1 MFTAKN
7 FNIKKLEGISEKN
20 VEEHLKL
27 YAGYVKHANL
37 CLSKVAELNPSTGS
51 GQETAY
57 EFGEINR
64 RFGFEYNGMRN
75 HETYFALL
83 EKDAT
88 AVNESSDLYQA
99 ITMRWGSYESW
110 LTEFKAIA
118 MTRGV
123 GWAILYYDYE
133 NKILMNTWVDEQHIG
148 QLQNCKLIVALDM
161 WEHAYVYDYATSEKA
176 KYIEAFFANIDWSV
190 AEGSFV
196 G

>member
-7 FNIKKLEGISEKN
+7 FNIKKLDGISEKN
-20 VEEHLKL
+20 IEEHLKL

-37 CLSKVAELNPSTGS
+37 CLSRVAELKDEPDN
-51 GQETAY
+51 AY
-57 EFGEINR
+57 AMGEINR

-83 EKDAT
+83 ERDAKP
-88 AVNESSDLYQA
+88 VNEASDLYQA
-99 ITMRWGSYESW
+99 ITMRWGSYDAW
-110 LTEFKAIA
+110 FAEFKAIA
-118 MTRGV
+118 MTRGI

-133 NKILMNTWVDEQHIG
+133 NKILMNAWVDEQHIG

-190 AEGSFV
+190 AEGNFTD
-196 G
+196 

>member
-7 FNIKKLEGISEKN
+7 FNIKELSGISAKN
-20 VEEHLKL
+20 IEEHLKL

-37 CLSKVAELNPSTGS
+37 CLSKVAELKDEPDNVY
-51 GQETAY
+51 AM
-57 EFGEINR
+57 GEINR

-83 EKDAT
+83 EKDVT
-88 AVNESSDLYQA
+88 PINESSDLYQA
-99 ITMRWGSYESW
+99 ITMRWGSYDNW
-110 LTEFKAIA
+110 LAEFKAIA
-118 MTRGV
+118 MTRGI

-133 NKILMNTWVDEQHIG
+133 NKILMNAWVDEQHIG

-176 KYIEAFFANIDWSV
+176 KYVEAFFANIDWSV
-190 AEGSFV
+190 AEGNFL

>member
-7 FNIKKLEGISEKN
+7 FNIKELAGISAKN
-20 VEEHLKL
+20 IEEHLKL

-37 CLSKVAELNPSTGS
+37 CLSKVAELKDEPDNIYAT
-51 GQETAY
+51 
-57 EFGEINR
+57 GEINR

-88 AVNESSDLYQA
+88 PINETSGLYQA
-99 ITMRWGSYESW
+99 ITMRWGSYDAW
-110 LTEFKAIA
+110 LAEFKAITL
-118 MTRGV
+118 TRGI

-133 NKILMNTWVDEQHIG
+133 NKILMNAWVDEQHIG

-176 KYIEAFFANIDWSV
+176 KYIEAFFANLDWSV
-190 AEGSFV
+190 AESNFLG
-196 G
+196 

>member
-7 FNIKKLEGISEKN
+7 FNIKKLNGISEKN
-20 VEEHLKL
+20 IEEHLKL

-37 CLSKVAELNPSTGS
+37 CLSKVAELKDEPGN
-51 GQETAY
+51 AY
-57 EFGEINR
+57 AMGEINR

-83 EKDAT
+83 ERDAKPI
-88 AVNESSDLYQA
+88 NESGDLYQA
-99 ITMRWGSYESW
+99 ITMRWGSYDSW

-118 MTRGV
+118 MTRGI

-133 NKILMNTWVDEQHIG
+133 NKILMNAWVDEQHIG

-176 KYIEAFFANIDWSV
+176 KYIEEFFANIDWSV
-190 AEGSFV
+190 AEGNFL

>member
-7 FNIKKLEGISEKN
+7 FNIKELPGISAKN
-20 VEEHLKL
+20 IEEHMKL

-37 CLSKVAELNPSTGS
+37 CLAKVAELKDEPDNIYTM
-51 GQETAY
+51 
-57 EFGEINR
+57 GEINR

-88 AVNESSDLYQA
+88 PINENSDLYQA
-99 ITMRWGSYESW
+99 ITMRWGSYDAW
-110 LTEFKAIA
+110 LAEFKAIA
-118 MTRGV
+118 MTRGI

-133 NKILMNTWVDEQHIG
+133 NKILMNAWVDEQHIG

-176 KYIEAFFANIDWSV
+176 KYIEAFFANLDWSV
-190 AEGSFV
+190 AESNFLG
-196 G
+196 

>member
-7 FNIKKLEGISEKN
+7 FNIKKLDGISEKN
-20 VEEHLKL
+20 IEEHLKL
-27 YAGYVKHANL
+27 YAGYVKHTNL
-37 CLSKVAELNPSTGS
+37 CLSKVAELKDEPDNVY
-51 GQETAY
+51 AM
-57 EFGEINR
+57 GEVNR

-83 EKDAT
+83 EKAQT
-88 AVNESSDLYQA
+88 PINEDSDLYQA
-99 ITMRWGSYESW
+99 ITMRWGGFENW
-110 LTEFKAIA
+110 LGEFKTIA

-133 NKILMNTWVDEQHIG
+133 NKILMNAWVDEQHIG

-176 KYIEAFFANIDWSV
+176 KYVEAFFANIDWSV
-190 AEGSFV
+190 AEGNFIK
-196 G
+196 

>member
-7 FNIKKLEGISEKN
+7 FNIKELSGISAKN
-20 VEEHLKL
+20 IEEHLKL

-37 CLSKVAELNPSTGS
+37 CLTKVAELKENPDNVY
-51 GQETAY
+51 AM
-57 EFGEINR
+57 GEINR

-88 AVNESSDLYQA
+88 PINESSDLYQA
-99 ITMRWGSYESW
+99 ITMRWGSYDNW
-110 LTEFKAIA
+110 LAEFKAIA
-118 MTRGV
+118 MTRGI

-133 NKILMNTWVDEQHIG
+133 NKILMNAWVDEQHIG

-176 KYIEAFFANIDWSV
+176 KYVEAFFANIDWSV
-190 AEGSFV
+190 AEGNFLS
-196 G
+196 

>member
-7 FNIKKLEGISEKN
+7 FNIKELPGISAKN
-20 VEEHLKL
+20 IEEHLKL

-37 CLSKVAELNPSTGS
+37 CLSKVAELKDEPDNIY
-51 GQETAY
+51 AM
-57 EFGEINR
+57 GEINR

-88 AVNESSDLYQA
+88 PMNETSELYQA
-99 ITMRWGSYESW
+99 ITMRWGSYDNW
-110 LTEFKAIA
+110 LAEFKAIA
-118 MTRGV
+118 MTRGI

-133 NKILMNTWVDEQHIG
+133 NKILMNAWVDEQHIG

-161 WEHAYVYDYATSEKA
+161 WEHAYMYDYATSEKA
-176 KYIEAFFANIDWSV
+176 KYVEAFFANLDWSV
-190 AEGSFV
+190 AESNFLG
-196 G
+196 